1 MCKRMPRQ
9 LQFGGEAEH
18 NALGGAITVAVVR
31 LLLIFCGK
39 PPPGPNET
47 GQRKFLRVAP
57 ATATL

>member
-1 MCKRMPRQ
+1 MCKPMPRQ

-18 NALGGAITVAVVR
+18 NAAITVAVVR

-39 PPPGPNET
+39 PPSGPYET